1 MNSSDTDDRV
11 SVQNDLSGAALL
23 SLEGEL
29 EEVKG

>member
-11 SVQNDLSGAALL
+11 SVQNDLSGATLL